1 MNVLGIETSCDETA
15 VAICSEGKIVSSI
28 VASQQNHS
36 KFGGVVPE
44 VASRM
49 HEKLILNTM
58 IKCLDDAKIS
68 KNKIDALAV
77 TIGPGLMGALLTGVS
92 FAKGLSV
99 GLNIPLIGV
108 NHMEAHLFSN
118 FIEYPD
124 LKFPFL
130 CLLVSGGHTQIWK
143 VKDFRNYKLLGD
155 TRDDAAGEA
164 FDKGARLL
172 GLSYPGGVEIEK
184 KSINGNPNKYDFPLA
199 LFNSKEIEFSFSGLK
214 SSLLRF
220 SEKFNGE
227 IPKNIIPDV
236 AASYQKAII
245 NSLLNK
251 LKLAYEKTNI
261 KTIVIGGGVAA
272 NKSLREK
279 TSLIFKDSTVLFPS
293 LQLCTD
299 NAAMIAFLGEKLI
312 KKGFK
317 SNLSIGVYPNLKLD
331 ESLK

>member
-1 MNVLGIETSCDETA
+1 MLDKEVLISIFKKLLEQAKNSYNEFNTVDGKIGDGDLGITIKSGLEEINNNMNRFNDDLGSNFM
-15 VAICSEGKIVSSI
+15 ICS
-28 VASQQNHS
+28 Q
-36 KFGGVVPE
+36 
-44 VASRM
+44 
-49 HEKLILNTM
+49 
-58 IKCLDDAKIS
+58 
-68 KNKIDALAV
+68 
-77 TIGPGLMGALLTGVS
+77 
-92 FAKGLSV
+92 
-99 GLNIPLIGV
+99 
-108 NHMEAHLFSN
+108 
-118 FIEYPD
+118 
-124 LKFPFL
+124 
-130 CLLVSGGHTQIWK
+130 
-143 VKDFRNYKLLGD
+143 
-155 TRDDAAGEA
+155 A
-164 FDKGARLL
+164 F
-172 GLSYPGGVEIEK
+172 VK
-184 KSINGNPNKYDFPLA
+184 KSGSSFGTLIA
-199 LFNSKEIEFSFSGLK
+199 FSFMNIFIGIHSPATIRSGN

-236 AASYQKAII
+236 AASYQKAIV